1 MGNLHSFLGS
11 PVIGVV
17 ASYQPTGTTDVFIA
31 GVTLYPDNTLEA
43 YFPKGHNFHS
53 QQLVYRQQQLS
64 SEVALYRA
72 LGGGWAQPDSSS
84 S

>member
-1 MGNLHSFLGS
+1 MENLHSFLGS

-43 YFPKGHNFHS
+43 YFPK
-53 QQLVYRQQQLS
+53 
-64 SEVALYRA
+64 
-72 LGGGWAQPDSSS
+72 
-84 S
+84 